1 MSDLLLILPAVLL
14 GLALHAVHRGEHRR
28 HAHLMIAAMGC
39 IALGLCLAY
48 PGLQAPGRP
57 IAMALLGLLGVTAV
71 LGRGALAW
79 REGHPRFARVP
90 RLHRAAGALSL
101 LSLALGLGAW
111 LLRRWH

>member
-1 MSDLLLILPAVLL
+1 MSDLLLILPATLL
-14 GLALHAVHRGEHRR
+14 GLALQAVHRGDYRR
-28 HAHLMIAAMGC
+28 HAHFMIAAVAC

-48 PGLQAPGRP
+48 PGLPAPVRP
-57 IAMALLGLLGVTAV
+57 LAMALLGLLGVTAL

-90 RLHRAAGALSL
+90 RLHRGMGALSL
-101 LSLALGLGAW
+101 VGLALGLGAW